1 MAYISNRSRP
11 ISAINNRPFSAYSTT
26 SNKTLMSLNKKM
38 SEGNSLINKRTKV
51 IGSDEQGNSVFKGV
65 PFDIYVIEIAE
76 TNDFKAEKRVYF
88 YLKFFL
94 NTIYIF

>member
-1 MAYISNRSRP
+1 
-11 ISAINNRPFSAYSTT
+11 
-26 SNKTLMSLNKKM
+26 M